1 MLTPTDRSSSSV
13 RGVLAAAA
21 RDQGGDSAV
30 LSYIPKRRAEPAPAR
45 PPALT
50 LQAGFIPPCLP
61 MQAPAAPSG
70 SDWLHEIK
78 HPGFRVIARHD
89 GRRVRLYGRLGDD
102 LTHRY
107 PLIAETMARLPSC
120 TIDGVAIACDE
131 SGEASFE
138 LLQRRQ
144 RDDRVF
150 LYAFDLIEVDGED
163 LRRDTLVRRKA
174 DLGRLLADSAPGILP
189 AQWIDGEE
197 CAGASVFQQACE
209 AGLAGIVSKRKDAR
223 YMAGRSPY
231 WLKLENPDWAVPPG
245 DVGAA
250 DVGSD
255 STGEVITTPE
265 YLESLRRL
273 WQSWIRT
280 GSSGS
285 AVAADGASGQPRRP
299 TH

>member
-1 MLTPTDRSSSSV
+1 MLVSTDRSVSV
-13 RGVLAAAA
+13 RGVLDAAS
-21 RDQGGDSAV
+21 RDDAGDSAV
-30 LSYIPKRRAEPAPAR
+30 LSYIPKRRADPVPAR

-107 PLIAETMARLPSC
+107 PLIVETMARLPSC
-120 TIDGVAIACDE
+120 SIDGVAIACDE
-131 SGEASFE
+131 NGEASLD
-138 LLQRRQ
+138 LLRRRQ

-150 LYAFDLIEVDGED
+150 LYAFDLIELGGED
-163 LRRDTLVRRKA
+163 LRRDTLMRRKT
-174 DLGRLLADSAPGILP
+174 DLDRLLAQSAPGILP
-189 AQWIDGEE
+189 AQWIDGEQ
-197 CAGASVFQQACE
+197 CTGASVFQQACD

-231 WLKLENPDWAVPPG
+231 WLKLENPDRAVAAE
-245 DVGAA
+245 DVLGAA
-250 DVGSD
+250 DVGND
-255 STGEVITTPE
+255 PAGEVITTPE

-273 WQSWIRT
+273 WQSWLHK

-285 AVAADGASGQPRRP
+285 AVAAGGANREPLRP